1 MNHTISFSKNA
12 LIRLK
17 QRFPDGNVLFQLKA
31 GGCNGFQYL
40 FSKVQGINDDDI
52 MEKHEHMNVFI
63 CNKSLMY
70 LVGTKVDW
78 VTDDMGDRFVFN
90 NPLATS
96 SCGCGKT
103 FGI

>member
-1 MNHTISFSKNA
+1 MRNTISLSANA
-12 LIRLK
+12 LLRLRK
-17 QRFPDGNVLFQLKA
+17 TFPDGNILFHLKA

-40 FSKVQGINDDDI
+40 FSKKSIRDDDI
-52 MEKHEHMNVFI
+52 LENHGDMNIFI
-63 CNKSLMY
+63 CNKSQMY
-70 LVGTKVDW
+70 LLGTKIDW
-78 VTDDMGDRFVFN
+78 ITDDMGDRFTFD